1 MPSDRLTIQRRFS
14 LGSPGDLR
22 SSRLVDDR
30 LVVSRDGAEPGR
42 RVRAHVSV
50 QDPPPP
56 YAPHGRGRGRR
67 FGEAVQGRARQDRAE
82 RREGPGQD
90 ASATS
95 AKVRHGGSRTFS
107 SRPLDPAA
115 EHAYDMVARHLSGR
129 VIGMS
134 DYEGRENHDTTKAQ
148 IRRDVEQASHDELS
162 IWMAVFASGFRD
174 RIGKAAIGLPPACPR
189 GIAVPKTGRTDDFVP
204 QRPTLRQPL

>member
-1 MPSDRLTIQRRFS
+1 MSRTRPESLNPAIASPVGFKTRRKTIGFGPAS
-14 LGSPGDLR
+14 
-22 SSRLVDDR
+22 
-30 LVVSRDGAEPGR
+30 AEGR
-42 RVRAHVSV
+42 RVHAHVSV
-50 QDPPPP
+50 QDPLPP
-56 YAPHGRGRGRR
+56 YVAHGRGRGGR
-67 FGEAVQGRARQDRAE
+67 FGKAVQGQARQDRAG
-82 RREGPGQD
+82 RRQGPGQD

-134 DYEGRENHDTTKAQ
+134 DYEGRENHDTTKA
-148 IRRDVEQASHDELS
+148 IESRYDGMWSRHPMMTLS
-162 IWMAVFASGFRD
+162 IWTAVFASGFRD